1 MIVDTHCHI
10 DMYPDPLFEAKKRE
24 KDKLLTIS
32 MTNLPSHFEL
42 GYSHLLNFRYVRMA
56 LGLHPLRAIDHKKE
70 LSLFSKLVDKTSYIG
85 EVGLDFS
92 KEGISTKD
100 IQMKSFDFVLENV
113 KGKSKIISLHSRR
126 AEKELLKML
135 IEKKIDNAIFHWYSG
150 SLTNLKEI
158 ADAGYYFSVNSAMIK
173 SENGRKI
180 IEKIPRKLLLTET
193 DAPFIENSSIDE
205 TIEYLSLIWKIAN
218 ADVESIIRENFN
230 KLIRKIRP

>member
-10 DMYPDPLFEAKKRE
+10 DMFPNPLGEAKKRE

-42 GYSHLLNFRYVRMA
+42 GHSHLFNFRYVRMA
-56 LGLHPLRAIDHKKE
+56 LGLHPLRALDHKKE

-100 IQMKSFDFVLENV
+100 IQLMSFDFVLESI
-113 KGKSKIISLHSRR
+113 KGKPKIISLHSRR
-126 AEKELLKML
+126 AEKETLEML
-135 IEKKIDNAIFHWYSG
+135 VEKKNDNAIFHWYSG
-150 SLTNLKEI
+150 SLSNLKKI
-158 ADAGYYFSVNSAMIK
+158 ADAGYYFSVNSAMIQ

-180 IEKIPRKLLLTET
+180 IEKIPKELILTET
-193 DAPFIENSSIDE
+193 DAPFIENSSINK
-205 TIEYLSLIWKIAN
+205 TIEYLSQAWMIATP
-218 ADVESIIRENFN
+218 DVEAIIRENFDR
-230 KLIRKIRP
+230 LLLRIR

>member
-10 DMYPDPLFEAKKRE
+10 DMFPNPLGEAKKRE

-42 GYSHLLNFRYVRMA
+42 GHIHLFNFRYVRMA
-56 LGLHPLRAIDHKKE
+56 LGLHPLRALDHKKE

-100 IQMKSFDFVLENV
+100 IQLMSFDFVLESI
-113 KGKSKIISLHSRR
+113 KGKPKIISLHSRR
-126 AEKELLKML
+126 AEKETLEML
-135 IEKKIDNAIFHWYSG
+135 VEKKNDNAIFHWYSG
-150 SLTNLKEI
+150 SLSNLKKI
-158 ADAGYYFSVNSAMIK
+158 ADAGYYFSVNSAMIQ

-180 IEKIPRKLLLTET
+180 IEKIPKELILTET
-193 DAPFIENSSIDE
+193 DAPFIENSSINK
-205 TIEYLSLIWKIAN
+205 TIEYLSQAWMIAPP
-218 ADVESIIRENFN
+218 DVEAIVRENFN
-230 KLIRKIRP
+230 RLLLRIR